1 MDIYFVTKNKHK
13 FVNAQRVLSKYNIIV
28 HQLQEEKFEPKEWD
42 IEKVAMHNAKEFS
55 NKTGKPVIVDDTGI
69 FFEAFP
75 GFPGQLAKW
84 VFNKINYEGIFQLL
98 KDESRKATFK
108 CAIAFCDGKNEKLF
122 NGELSGEISKEIKNP
137 EKDTL
142 PYNKIFIPSGHN
154 TTLAEMNDEQLLPI
168 LHRTKAF
175 EQLGADVGETK

>member
-13 FVNAQRVLSKYNIIV
+13 FINAQRVLSKYNITV
-28 HQLQEEKFEPKEWD
+28 HQLQEDKFEPKEWD
-42 IEKVAMHNAKEFS
+42 IEKVAMHNAKEFA
-55 NKTGKPVIVDDTGI
+55 NKINKPVIVDDTGI
-69 FFEAFP
+69 FFEAFQ

-84 VFNKINYEGIFQLL
+84 VFEKIDYEGIFQLL

-108 CAIAFCDGKNEKLF
+108 CAIAFSNSENEKLF

-142 PYNKIFIPSGHN
+142 PYNKIFIPEGHN
-154 TTLAEMNDEQLLPI
+154 LTLAEMDETELLPI

-175 EQLGADVGETK
+175 EKLGADVGETK